1 MGRNKTSEQN
11 LFTSIADVSSESS
24 GETTADSIV
33 ASDFM
38 GSKSNLKGVPSNDME
53 SIPTILLSRLQ
64 AAQNESVK
72 AESSAEDLKEVLL
85 TRKNQL
91 QDSLDELDSL
101 IEVMQGDTLYGE
113 SLEETRE
120 LHVNDRIDAKLA
132 HKTLVIA
139 ELIAK
144 RLSASKEEQQEVL
157 ALLFKELAEELSD
170 DERRSLLH
178 IMRLERRRLEARKSS
193 HYDQELVDNYTE
205 EGVYPYKYLMSRRN
219 YEYQKYDLQ
228 VELLKLQS
236 WVQETGQRVIIIF
249 EGRDAAGKG
258 GTIKRFMEHL
268 NPRYAR
274 VVALQKPTERE
285 QGQWYFQRYV
295 EHFPTKGEIVLF
307 DRSWY
312 NRAGVERVM
321 GFCTDEEYDDFIR
334 QVPEFER
341 NLVKSGIHLIKF
353 WFSVSRDEQ
362 LRRFK
367 QRQTHPLK
375 QWKLSP
381 IDLASL
387 DKWDDYTDA
396 KEAMFHYTDTSEAPW
411 TVVKSNCKKRA
422 RLNAMRYV
430 LSRFDYANKDIQTVG
445 KIDRLLVGHAN
456 VIYEL
461 GENDSAHIDRQGI

>member
-1 MGRNKTSEQN
+1 MSTNKTSEQN
-11 LFTSIADVSSESS
+11 LFASIADV
-24 GETTADSIV
+24 T
-33 ASDFM
+33 
-38 GSKSNLKGVPSNDME
+38 SKSTTKITAVPAVANDFVE
-53 SIPTILLSRLQ
+53 SGSTSMQGALD
-64 AAQNESVK
+64 VK
-72 AESSAEDLKEVLL
+72 
-85 TRKNQL
+85 KNQL
-91 QDSLDELDSL
+91 QESYDELDRL
-101 IEVMQGDTLYGE
+101 IETMQSDTLYGE
-113 SLEETRE
+113 SLEETRQLFVE
-120 LHVNDRIDAKLA
+120 DRINAKLDQ
-132 HKTLVIA
+132 KTQIIVTLM
-139 ELIAK
+139 AK
-144 RLSASKEEQQEVL
+144 RLSVPKQEQQEVL
-157 ALLFKELAEELSD
+157 RVLFKELSEELSE

-178 IMRLERRRLEARKSS
+178 MMRLERRRLEARKSS
-193 HYDQELVDNYTE
+193 QYDEVLVDNYKE

-228 VELLKLQS
+228 LELLKLQS
-236 WVQETGQRVIIIF
+236 WVQETGQRVVIIF

-258 GTIKRFMEHL
+258 GAIKRFMEHL

-295 EHFPTKGEIVLF
+295 EHLPTRGEIVLF

-321 GFCTDEEYDDFIR
+321 GFCSDEEYEDFIR

-341 NLVKSGIHLIKF
+341 NLVRSGIHLVKF

-367 QRQTHPLK
+367 QRKTHPLK

-381 IDLASL
+381 IDMASL
-387 DKWDDYTDA
+387 DKWDDYTSA
-396 KEAMFHYTDTSEAPW
+396 KEAMFNYTDTSEAPW

-430 LSRFDYANKDIQTVG
+430 LSRFDYANKDIETVG

-461 GENDSAHIDRQGI
+461 GENDSININQQNF